1 MEVLMGV
8 VVVPKGADTAV
19 CTNSYTE
26 LFQRMFL
33 FFCQVWSLCHVRRT
47 APKSLTCE
55 SFGRAAG
62 TSLFALDKSTI
73 AFFQNYVLVVV
84 QVSRFRKKQ

>member
-33 FFCQVWSLCHVRRT
+33 FF
-47 APKSLTCE
+47 CE